1 MDALEDNFDEFK
13 ETRPSLVLEV
23 GSGSGC
29 VITFLSALLKSI
41 GPVFALATDINP
53 HATRATQCTAMR
65 NLVSVDSIMTSMC
78 QGTRLDGKVDVLIFN
93 PPYVPSEEIIHPSS
107 TIVPDNIID
116 AAFAG
121 GPDGRYWIDVFFPH
135 VPRLLSSKGSFWLVT
150 IEQNKPAELMKMAE
164 KNWGLKSKVTKSR
177 KAGFEMLY
185 ILKFWKSV

>member
-1 MDALEDNFDEFK
+1 MGKQFLFSAWFVIFY
-13 ETRPSLVLEV
+13 R
-23 GSGSGC
+23 SGSGC
-29 VITFLSALLKSI
+29 VITFLSTLLKSI

-78 QGTRLDGKVDVLIFN
+78 QGTRLEGKVDVLIFN
-93 PPYVPSEEIIHPSS
+93 PPYVPTDEIIHPSPN
-107 TIVPDNIID
+107 TVADNIID

-121 GPDGRYWIDVFFPH
+121 GPDGRYWIDVFFPQVH
-135 VPRLLSSKGSFWLVT
+135 RLLSPKGSFWLVT
-150 IEQNKPAELMKMAE
+150 IEQNKPAELMNMAA

-185 ILKFWKSV
+185 ILKFWK